1 MARTTMT
8 RDLGTDSAATAELE
22 MAHRVH
28 GEVMRVIGRTIN
40 PSAADPHS
48 LSVTIRELAA
58 GLTEEARNRGV
69 VLSEDDYA
77 ELAEAIMKVE
87 LASHIRIWISGA
99 IGSPEESSVSSG
111 LVAMRHRAA
120 SHV

>member
-8 RDLGTDSAATAELE
+8 RDLGIDSSGTAEME

-28 GEVMRVIGRTIN
+28 KEVMRVIGRTIN
-40 PSAADPHS
+40 PSGDPDC
-48 LSVTIRELAA
+48 LSVTIRKLVA
-58 GLTEEARNRGV
+58 GLAEEARDRGV

-77 ELAEAIMKVE
+77 ELAEAVMKVE
-87 LASHIRIWISGA
+87 LASHIRIWISGVV
-99 IGSPEESSVSSG
+99 GSPWESSVSTG
-111 LVAMRHRAA
+111 VVAMRHRAE

>member
-8 RDLGTDSAATAELE
+8 RDLGIDSSATAEME

-28 GEVMRVIGRTIN
+28 NEVMRVIGRTIN
-40 PSAADPHS
+40 PSGDPDC
-48 LSVTIRELAA
+48 LAVAIRKLAA
-58 GLTEEARNRGV
+58 GLAEEARNRGV

-77 ELAEAIMKVE
+77 ELAEAVMKVE
-87 LASHIRIWISGA
+87 LASHIRIWISDVV
-99 IGSPEESSVSSG
+99 GSLGESSVSTG
-111 LVAMRHRAA
+111 VVAMRHRAE